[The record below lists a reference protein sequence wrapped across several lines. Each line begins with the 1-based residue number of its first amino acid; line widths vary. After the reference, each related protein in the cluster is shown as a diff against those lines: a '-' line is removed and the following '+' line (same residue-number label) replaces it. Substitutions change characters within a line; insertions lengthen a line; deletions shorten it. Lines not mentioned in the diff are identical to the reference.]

1 MLLPAEIETRT
12 SVPAIRALIARKLVK
27 EHRMNQQGVAQL
39 LGVTQAAVS
48 NYLRGRRGSIFN
60 ESDLMKIEDVVNEIC
75 SMMVEN
81 DSPPNI
87 IAKFNDAC
95 RIIRQNRMLCDV
107 HKQLDPSIDV
117 AGCHVC
123 DGTEESEWKPI
134 SLKQ

>member
-1 MLLPAEIETRT
+1 MQDILKKALSLGLGALL
-12 SVPAIRALIARKLVK
+12 
-27 EHRMNQQGVAQL
+27 
-39 LGVTQAAVS
+39 VS
-48 NYLRGRRGSIFN
+48 K
-60 ESDLMKIEDVVNEIC
+60 DKIEDVVNEIC
-75 SMMVEN
+75 SMMVGN